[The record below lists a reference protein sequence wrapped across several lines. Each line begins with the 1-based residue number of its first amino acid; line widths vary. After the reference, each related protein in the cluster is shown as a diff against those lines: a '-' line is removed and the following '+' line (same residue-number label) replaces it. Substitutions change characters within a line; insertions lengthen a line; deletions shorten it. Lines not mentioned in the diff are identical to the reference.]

1 VSGKHRLNN
10 NAANMRTP
18 LKDKPLRQPGQSLRE
33 ERQRLI
39 DDKFT
44 PWLIAAVMAIALAGL
59 DWLRYTSKTP
69 YDPWTLTAFAALVS
83 SFTAWRFFSV
93 LKRTQQLKLGISGE
107 VAVGQFLDRLHAEQ
121 YQVFHDVRGHGF
133 NLDHVLIGPAGVFTV
148 ETKTWN
154 KPHSNAKV
162 NFDGERLL
170 VAGKE
175 PDRDPVVQARA
186 QAAWLRTQ
194 LRESTGKDFEV
205 WPVIVFPGWFVEATS
220 TSQRKLWVLEP
231 KALPTFLKNEPV
243 NLSAEDRKLAS
254 FHLSRMIR
262 TSED

>member
-1 VSGKHRLNN
+1 
-10 NAANMRTP
+10 M
-18 LKDKPLRQPGQSLRE
+18 
-33 ERQRLI
+33 
-39 DDKFT
+39 
-44 PWLIAAVMAIALAGL
+44 PWAIASLVTVTLAVYE
-59 DWLRYTSKTP
+59 WARYAWKLP
-69 YDPWTLTAFAALVS
+69 HDPWTFTVLAVS
-83 SFTAWRFFSV
+83 ATSFTAWRFFSV
-93 LKRTQQLKLGISGE
+93 RKQMRLLKLGISGE

-231 KALPTFLKNEPV
+231 KALPSFLKNEPLTL
-243 NLSAEDRKLAS
+243 NAEDRKLAS

-262 TSED
+262 SAED